1 MIAIVYI
8 GQRRFQETTKQN
20 HKKFLTELSKEFK
33 IKIYDFIKD
42 APDPACPYDRSGT
55 VQVWDFVHA
64 IEKVQEEI
72 VIKLRTDVWF
82 TDSSIR
88 VVIQELKK
96 IVEKSLDLAYFGINL
111 RHHYSAEY
119 HMSNAQHEKKV
130 MDFIIIARKNK
141 LRSSQDIINSLS
153 STIKEQSGNKFFRLL
168 MTPDT
173 IAVSISCQLY
183 LVRQSYTFT
192 ENWQIIND
200 WVSEYRKTDDGLEW
214 IKNNR
219 IIINKF

>member
-119 HMSNAQHEKKV
+119 HISNAQHEKKV

-173 IAVSISCQLY
+173 IAVSISCQMY
-183 LVRQSYTFT
+183 LVRKDLNNAT
-192 ENWQIIND
+192 NWQVLSD
-200 WVSEYRKTDDGLEW
+200 WCSEYRKLEQAQDW
-214 IKNNR
+214 VKHNSLSIG
-219 IIINKF
+219 KF

>member
-82 TDSSIR
+82 TDSSIK
-88 VVIQELKK
+88 IIMQELRK
-96 IVEKSLDLAYFGINL
+96 IHNNSLDLAYIGINL
-111 RHHYSAEY
+111 RHHYDKEY
-119 HMSNAQHEKKV
+119 YIENALNSKKV
-130 MDFIIIARKNK
+130 MDFIIIANKVK
-141 LRSSQDIINSLS
+141 LRSSTDILERLTNSD
-153 STIKEQSGNKFFRLL
+153 KEASGNKFFRLL
-168 MTPDT
+168 ITSNMAA
-173 IAVSISCQLY
+173 ISVSCQLY
-183 LVRQSYTFT
+183 LVRKEYANP
-192 ENWQIIND
+192 ENWQILND
-200 WVSEYRKTDDGLEW
+200 WAAEYRKTDSGLDWME
-214 IKNNR
+214 NSR
-219 IIINKF
+219 DIINKF